1 MPSVAFDSEFINI
14 FNKLCEE
21 KDETTGQSIFKFN
34 WEFMIFLAMVGR
46 HKKDSC
52 SKVDKIP
59 TNRRVKDIKD
69 VTFEQA
75 NKVGIVYALGIDQSK
90 GGDILRDDDDNES
103 WLYLEKFAQIGIEE
117 VYSWFVE
124 FPAMKPSDL
133 ILSKIKEIAES
144 NISKK
149 EFIKPN
155 F

>member
-1 MPSVAFDSEFINI
+1 
-14 FNKLCEE
+14 
-21 KDETTGQSIFKFN
+21 
-34 WEFMIFLAMVGR
+34 MIFLAMVGR
-46 HKKDSC
+46 HKKESC
-52 SKVDKIP
+52 SKVEKIP

-103 WLYLEKFAQIGIEE
+103 WLYLEKFAQIGMEE

-124 FPAMKPSDL
+124 FPTMKPSDL

-155 F
+155 FGS